1 MISLLKGQQILR
13 NPQSR
18 RQEDDKNKARL
29 KPFRPS
35 HINDNSNFT
44 KVNKTLDLA
53 YIAQVIR

>member
-13 NPQSR
+13 KPQRR
-18 RQEDDKNKARL
+18 RQEDDKNKAQV
-29 KPFRPS
+29 KPVRPG